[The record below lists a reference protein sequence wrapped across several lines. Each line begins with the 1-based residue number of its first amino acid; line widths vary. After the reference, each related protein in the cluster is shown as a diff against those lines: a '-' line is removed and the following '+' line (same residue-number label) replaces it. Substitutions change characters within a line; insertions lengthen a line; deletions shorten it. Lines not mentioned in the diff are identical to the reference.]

1 MARLSLNAAPTFSA
15 KVGIPVAGAD
25 PVPVLVTFKHRTR
38 RDLDEFIKTR
48 ADQSDADTFMEMVV
62 GWDLEDAFNR
72 ENVERLLDN
81 YIGTALATYRVYVD
95 QLIQGKTKN

>member
-1 MARLSLNAAPTFSA
+1 MARLSLNAAPTFAA

-25 PVPVLVTFKHRTR
+25 PVPVLLTFKHRTR
-38 RDLDEFIKTR
+38 PALDDFIKTR

-62 GWDLEDAFNR
+62 GWDLEDEFTR